1 MSERNLK
8 ILFSD
13 ISYILS
19 FPFKKEIEMKE
30 LKKIFKSQYNELE
43 KRLENESIIKDE
55 INNLRKYII
64 ENEKRNEGLLLKI
77 GELKKNIDDLVIKT
91 TPNDNICSICYEN
104 KINACCNPCGHLYCD
119 KCIRESNSCYICR
132 KNIITTIKIYI

>member
-91 TPNDNICSICYEN
+91 TPNDNICSICCEN
-104 KINACCNPCGHLYCD
+104 KINTCCNPCGHLYCD

-132 KNIITTIKIYI
+132 KNIITTIKINI